1 MLRFIP
7 LSTLFYFSGL
17 GFTISYVIIKRN
29 IYCVKMKHTKN
40 KSSSNTSN
48 LPSTTSPS
56 KGKGDKGK
64 GKGAGDGN
72 GSGINKL
79 GNKDRDRRESIGI
92 GTDKELR
99 GDSIDLK
106 DCPLRLP
113 EFADAD
119 HAKLVPRY
127 TSGNRLDSILSLII
141 KVLIH

>member
-1 MLRFIP
+1 
-7 LSTLFYFSGL
+7 
-17 GFTISYVIIKRN
+17 
-29 IYCVKMKHTKN
+29 MKHTKN

-127 TSGNRLDSILSLII
+127 TSGNRLDYILSFIIKALIHYTNFSILYSAPNNNF
-141 KVLIH
+141 HTFST